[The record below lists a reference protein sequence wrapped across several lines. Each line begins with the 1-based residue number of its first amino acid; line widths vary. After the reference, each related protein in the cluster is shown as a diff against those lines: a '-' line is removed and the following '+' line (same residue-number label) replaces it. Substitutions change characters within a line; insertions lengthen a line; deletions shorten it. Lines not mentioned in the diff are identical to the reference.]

1 LNERIREQ
9 RRTQLEASFCGDY
22 RGDNAQIFLQA
33 LGVYDKIYDSSLYY
47 GRSIPILQS
56 SGTGKSRL
64 VAEVLK
70 NVRRNQQISPA
81 GLC

>member
-1 LNERIREQ
+1 GLGSSAGA
-9 RRTQLEASFCGDY
+9 QLEASFCRDY
-22 RGDNAQIFLQA
+22 RGDNAQIFPQA
-33 LGVYDKIYDSSLYY
+33 LGVYDEIHNSTLYY

-56 SGTGKSRL
+56 NGTGKSRL

-70 NVRRNQQISPA
+70 NVCRNQPISPA